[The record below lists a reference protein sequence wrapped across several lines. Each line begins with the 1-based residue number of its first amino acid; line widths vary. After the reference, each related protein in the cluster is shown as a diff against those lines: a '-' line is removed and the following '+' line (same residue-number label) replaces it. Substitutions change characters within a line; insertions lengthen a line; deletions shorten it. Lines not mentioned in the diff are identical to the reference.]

1 MSKIS
6 KEGTLVE
13 IGSKWEMVRYI
24 GGMDFSPFK
33 VLGFVDSY
41 VVMRRKNAI
50 PICAHINTF
59 GVEYLQVVTSK
70 EAQQ

>member
-6 KEGTLVE
+6 KVGTIIEV
-13 IGSKWEMVRYI
+13 GSKWEMVRHI
-24 GGMDFSPFK
+24 GGSEFSPFK

-41 VVMRRKNAI
+41 AVMRRKKAM

-59 GVEYLQVVTSK
+59 GTEYLQVVTSK
-70 EAQQ
+70 EAKQ